1 MTARYALYL
10 APSEDSPLWRI
21 GCAWLGRDA
30 RTGAS
35 LPQPAIDAIPAERVH
50 ALTASP
56 RRYGLHA
63 TLKPPLRLAAGM
75 SVEML
80 IDAIRALAT
89 ATSAFTLPTL
99 AIDTLSDF
107 IALRTVHASAALQQL
122 ADRSVAELDRFR
134 QPADAEEIAQRRRA
148 GLSAR
153 QEALLSRFGYPYVMD
168 EWRFHIT
175 LTERVSGTERDLLLA
190 WLTRHFAAALAAPL
204 RCEEVCLF
212 VQDSAAQPFV
222 VRERFALA
230 DR

>member
-10 APSEDSPLWRI
+10 APSEDSPLWRT

-30 RTGAS
+30 RTGAW
-35 LPQPAIDAIPAERVH
+35 LPQPAIEGISPERVE

-56 RRYGLHA
+56 RHYGLHA
-63 TLKPPLRLAAGM
+63 TLKPPLRLAAGI
-75 SVEML
+75 SVDVL
-80 IDAIRALAT
+80 TDAARALA
-89 ATSAFTLPTL
+89 ASTSAFTLPML
-99 AIDTLSDF
+99 AVDTLSGF
-107 IALRTVHASAALQQL
+107 IALQTVHPCAALQRL
-122 ADRSVAELDRFR
+122 ADRCVAELDRFR
-134 QPADAEEIAQRRRA
+134 QPADAEEVTQRRGA

-175 LTERVSGTERDLLLA
+175 LTERVAGTERDLLLA
-190 WLTRHFAAALAAPL
+190 WLTPHFAAALAAPL
-204 RCEEVCLF
+204 RCEDVCLF

-222 VRERFALA
+222 LRERFALA